1 MLKRLALRRLL
12 AAFGLPLGRLLAD
25 SGRSWRLPWASFR
38 LFFLFWL
45 LLPGALR
52 PPDPPHIKKYVKDL
66 AKTGESKQNHLKS
79 NVNLK
84 AHNHKADA
92 IGRRSLLKHGG
103 RRSSRR
109 KALLDPPATS
119 QDGVLDNASAAS
131 RDNIPFSFPNSVSL
145 YFTLPYVEIRYP
157 KSFQKPSTLKT
168 LTFNQLPA
176 PPL

>member
-1 MLKRLALRRLL
+1 MDEGPAECAERL
-12 AAFGLPLGRLLAD
+12 
-25 SGRSWRLPWASFR
+25 
-38 LFFLFWL
+38 
-45 LLPGALR
+45 
-52 PPDPPHIKKYVKDL
+52 
-66 AKTGESKQNHLKS
+66 N
-79 NVNLK
+79 
-84 AHNHKADA
+84 
-92 IGRRSLLKHGG
+92 
-103 RRSSRR
+103 
-109 KALLDPPATS
+109 PPATS